1 MYSRKKSNARGFLI
15 IICFYLILL
24 LARFQFPVVQNII
37 SSTPSVA
44 FGMGIPLSSGVA
56 RNLAVAETRRGSG
69 ALPSLMLQKR
79 IANTMLTTPQG
90 RTPKPSTRRRL
101 SFFARLAAAWTV
113 FMILCPLRPAMQVH
127 AAKDRDSAGP
137 GLTTEFS
144 ATLEDVLQALQEVL
158 HDQIIH
164 GTYMFDKQQTLNG
177 ASVADSTPLFEPW
190 RGDGKAFYKIRTEVI
205 APRHFRDSADQGT
218 IAVRYIVTSV
228 SPERTRLRVDAVFVE
243 NARHGTHPS
252 DGTVE
257 SSESKIIQEGVQAI
271 QNTRQEAAENR
282 RRAESIDLAKQT
294 ILRQREDETSRM
306 AAAESSERDLEQ
318 RINTLRHQIEMRIK
332 APGASL
338 KSAPFRSA
346 SDVSALSAYADV
358 LIVIVTPRWY
368 GVETPDG
375 QRGWLSQD
383 QLEPLP

>member
-1 MYSRKKSNARGFLI
+1 
-15 IICFYLILL
+15 
-24 LARFQFPVVQNII
+24 
-37 SSTPSVA
+37 
-44 FGMGIPLSSGVA
+44 
-56 RNLAVAETRRGSG
+56 
-69 ALPSLMLQKR
+69 
-79 IANTMLTTPQG
+79 
-90 RTPKPSTRRRL
+90 
-101 SFFARLAAAWTV
+101 
-113 FMILCPLRPAMQVH
+113 MILCPICPPMQAY
-127 AAKDRDSAGP
+127 AATDRDLASP

-144 ATLEDVLQALQEVL
+144 ASLDDVLQALQEVL

-164 GTYMFDKQQTLNG
+164 GTYMYDKQQTLNG
-177 ASVADSTPLFEPW
+177 AAAVDSTPLFEPW
-190 RGDGKAFYKIRTEVI
+190 HGDGKVFYKIRTQVI

-228 SPERTRLRVDAVFVE
+228 SSERTRLRVDAVFVE

-271 QNTRQEAAENR
+271 LNARQEAAENR

-294 ILRQREDETSRM
+294 IVRQREDETSRLS
-306 AAAESSERDLEQ
+306 AAKSSEQDLEQ
-318 RINTLRHQIEMRIK
+318 RIKTLRHQIEMRIK

-346 SDVSALSAYADV
+346 SDVAALSAFADV

-375 QRGWLSQD
+375 QRGWLSRD

>member
-1 MYSRKKSNARGFLI
+1 MI
-15 IICFYLILL
+15 
-24 LARFQFPVVQNII
+24 
-37 SSTPSVA
+37 
-44 FGMGIPLSSGVA
+44 
-56 RNLAVAETRRGSG
+56 
-69 ALPSLMLQKR
+69 QKQ
-79 IANTMLTTPQG
+79 IANTMQTALPEPM
-90 RTPKPSTRRRL
+90 PKPSTPRCR
-101 SFFARLAAAWTV
+101 FFSASPAAAWTV
-113 FMILCPLRPAMQVH
+113 LLILCLLCPATIAH
-127 AAKDRDSAGP
+127 AARDRDLASP

-144 ATLEDVLQALQEVL
+144 ASLDDVLQALQEVV

-164 GTYMFDKQQTLNG
+164 GTYMYDKQQTLNG
-177 ASVADSTPLFEPW
+177 AAAVDSTPLFEPW
-190 RGDGKAFYKIRTEVI
+190 HGDGKVFYKIRSAVI

-228 SPERTRLRVDAVFVE
+228 SPERTRLRVDAVFIE
-243 NARHGTHPS
+243 NSRHGTHPS

-271 QNTRQEAAENR
+271 QNARQEAAENR

-294 ILRQREDETSRM
+294 ILRQREDETSRLS
-306 AAAESSERDLEQ
+306 AAKSSEQDLEQ
-318 RINTLRHQIEMRIK
+318 RVDALRHQIEMRIK
-332 APGASL
+332 APGATL

-346 SDVSALSAYADV
+346 SDVASLSAYAAV

>member
-1 MYSRKKSNARGFLI
+1 MI
-15 IICFYLILL
+15 
-24 LARFQFPVVQNII
+24 
-37 SSTPSVA
+37 
-44 FGMGIPLSSGVA
+44 
-56 RNLAVAETRRGSG
+56 
-69 ALPSLMLQKR
+69 QKR
-79 IANTMLTTPQG
+79 IANTMQTTLPEPM
-90 RTPKPSTRRRL
+90 PKPSTRRR
-101 SFFARLAAAWTV
+101 SFFTNLAVAWTV
-113 FMILCPLRPAMQVH
+113 LIMLCPLCPATQAY
-127 AAKDRDSAGP
+127 AAKDRDLASP

-144 ATLEDVLQALQEVL
+144 ASLDDVLQALQEVL

-177 ASVADSTPLFEPW
+177 AAVVDSTPLFEPW
-190 RGDGKAFYKIRTEVI
+190 RGDGKVFYKIRTEVI

-257 SSESKIIQEGVQAI
+257 SSESKIIQVGVQAI
-271 QNTRQEAAENR
+271 QNARQEAAENR
-282 RRAESIDLAKQT
+282 RRAESIDLAKQS
-294 ILRQREDETSRM
+294 IVRQREDETSRM

-318 RINTLRHQIEMRIK
+318 RINALRHQIEMRIK
-332 APGASL
+332 APGATL

-346 SDVSALSAYADV
+346 SDVAALSAYADV